1 MSRYSRYPSR
11 SVAADLDDLRD
22 SLADLEAAEESYR
35 NVPVEIG
42 SRAAAGYAVI
52 TEAMSYFNDA
62 IDRTEAE
69 YI

>member
-52 TEAMSYFNDA
+52 TEAMSYFHDA
-62 IDRTEAE
+62 IDRAEAE
-69 YI
+69 YR